1 MSNFITKAGLAELQA
16 EYREIL
22 DIKVPAVLSGLN
34 EAMAM
39 GDLSENAA
47 RDALLNE
54 QQSLNA
60 RKQEIEDILNDYEII
75 DSHDHSLTTGRTIRV
90 GSVIKLQYID
100 EKKDFIVQ
108 IMGISEADIL
118 ADDIKISNE
127 SPLAQAILG
136 KKVNEIVQV
145 YVKQA
150 KHSVKILEITD

>member
-16 EYREIL
+16 EYKEIL

-60 RKQEIEDILNDYEII
+60 RKQEIEDILNDYQII
-75 DSHDHSLTTGRTIRV
+75 DSDDNSITSNKVIRV
-90 GSVIKLQYID
+90 GSVIKLQYTE
-100 EKKDFIVQ
+100 EKKDFTVQ

-118 ADDIKISNE
+118 SDDIKISNE
-127 SPLAQAILG
+127 SPLALAILG
-136 KKVNEIVQV
+136 KRVNDIVQI

-150 KHSVKILEITD
+150 KHSVKILSVTD